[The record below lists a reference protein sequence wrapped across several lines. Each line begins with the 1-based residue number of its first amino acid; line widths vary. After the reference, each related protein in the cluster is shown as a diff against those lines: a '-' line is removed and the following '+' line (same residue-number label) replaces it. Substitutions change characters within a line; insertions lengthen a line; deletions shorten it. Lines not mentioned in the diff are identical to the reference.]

1 MQATLYLI
9 AATTT
14 TVAGGKKTSSSSL
27 PLLIIIVAF
36 AAVYFLF
43 IRPRQQK
50 LRQQQVAARQLEI
63 GDDVVTAGGI
73 HGRVVGLHDDTAEVE
88 VSPGVVLTFLR
99 RAVNA
104 KPAPAG
110 TASSAAEEEDDHF
123 GRPPHDGDSA
133 TGESTDP
140 TG

>member
-14 TVAGGKKTSSSSL
+14 TLADGKKTSSSSF

-50 LRQQQVAARQLEI
+50 LRQQQTAARQLEI
-63 GDDVVTAGGI
+63 GDEVVTAGGI
-73 HGRVVGLHDDTAEVE
+73 HGRLVGLNDDTAEVE
-88 VSPGVVLTFLR
+88 VSPGVVITFLR

-104 KPAPAG
+104 KPGAAG
-110 TASSAAEEEDDHF
+110 SSSPTAEEDEHPAV
-123 GRPPHDGDSA
+123 PPHDDA
-133 TGESTDP
+133 APGEPTDP
-140 TG
+140 TT

>member
-1 MQATLYLI
+1 MQPTLYLI

-14 TVAGGKKTSSSSL
+14 TVAGSKKTGSSSF

-50 LRQQQVAARQLEI
+50 LRQQQTAARQLEI
-63 GDDVVTAGGI
+63 GDEVVTAGGI
-73 HGRVVGLHDDTAEVE
+73 HGRLVGLGDDTAEVE
-88 VSPGVVLTFLR
+88 VSPGVVITFLR

-104 KPAPAG
+104 KPTPAG
-110 TASSAAEEEDDHF
+110 SSSVDDGEDDHL
-123 GRPPHDGDSA
+123 GPPPHDGDSA
-133 TGESTDP
+133 TGDAGDP
-140 TG
+140 TT